1 MLARSASISTRAPPA
16 IAFWRQKCRQ
26 LLRGYPRRA
35 LDRRKFGQTHSCGP
49 QVCQVI
55 VSLFCS
61 LLGRCCPYN
70 RSTLTLVRTSD
81 TTTFGTL
88 PNATKPSVGMVQAQV
103 VLPVLQV
110 LQAQAVGG
118 GEQGDRLKE

>member
-1 MLARSASISTRAPPA
+1 M
-16 IAFWRQKCRQ
+16 
-26 LLRGYPRRA
+26 
-35 LDRRKFGQTHSCGP
+35 
-49 QVCQVI
+49 
-55 VSLFCS
+55 
-61 LLGRCCPYN
+61 
-70 RSTLTLVRTSD
+70 RTSD
-81 TTTFGTL
+81 TTTLGTL

>member
-1 MLARSASISTRAPPA
+1 M
-16 IAFWRQKCRQ
+16 
-26 LLRGYPRRA
+26 
-35 LDRRKFGQTHSCGP
+35 
-49 QVCQVI
+49 
-55 VSLFCS
+55 
-61 LLGRCCPYN
+61 
-70 RSTLTLVRTSD
+70 RTSD

-118 GEQGDRLKE
+118 GSKETDSRNKFFDAID

>member
-1 MLARSASISTRAPPA
+1 MPTVTSRIPPS
-16 IAFWRQKCRQ
+16 C
-26 LLRGYPRRA
+26 L
-35 LDRRKFGQTHSCGP
+35 GQTK
-49 QVCQVI
+49 VRADT
-55 VSLFCS
+55 FM
-61 LLGRCCPYN
+61 
-70 RSTLTLVRTSD
+70 RTSD
-81 TTTFGTL
+81 TTTLGTL